1 MEWIE
6 YDKFKDVEYLAKGG
20 FGTVFKAIWKDGFI
34 NKWDYENDQWEREA
48 ETKVALKSL
57 HNSQDITT
65 QFLKEIEA
73 HNSSCSS
80 VGWIVRCFGI
90 TKDPETEN
98 FMMIMELKEGSL
110 RQHLNNN
117 FISMDWVQKFCNLYG
132 IVSGLKGIHNNP
144 LKRPDVNKL
153 YELLWNLFNYAYN
166 TFDPAIDKQIK
177 EVEKINKESTYL
189 STSSPLLSNGTFSY
203 MTHPQAIYTSKLL
216 DFKNLPEPK
225 NTNNNEDLLGS
236 EYSESMSFDFSK
248 LDINSKDENN

>member
-73 HNSSCSS
+73 HNSSCSG

-98 FMMIMELKEGSL
+98 FMMIMELKE
-110 RQHLNNN
+110 
-117 FISMDWVQKFCNLYG
+117 
-132 IVSGLKGIHNNP
+132 
-144 LKRPDVNKL
+144 
-153 YELLWNLFNYAYN
+153 
-166 TFDPAIDKQIK
+166 
-177 EVEKINKESTYL
+177 
-189 STSSPLLSNGTFSY
+189 
-203 MTHPQAIYTSKLL
+203 AIYTSKLL

-236 EYSESMSFDFSK
+236 EYSESMSFDFTK

>member
-20 FGTVFKAIWKDGFI
+20 FGIVFKAIWKDGFI

-48 ETKVALKSL
+48 ETKVALKCL
-57 HNSQDITT
+57 HDSQDITT

-98 FMMIMELKEGSL
+98 FMMIMELKE
-110 RQHLNNN
+110 
-117 FISMDWVQKFCNLYG
+117 
-132 IVSGLKGIHNNP
+132 
-144 LKRPDVNKL
+144 
-153 YELLWNLFNYAYN
+153 
-166 TFDPAIDKQIK
+166 
-177 EVEKINKESTYL
+177 
-189 STSSPLLSNGTFSY
+189 
-203 MTHPQAIYTSKLL
+203 
-216 DFKNLPEPK
+216 EPK
-225 NTNNNEDLLGS
+225 NTAS
-236 EYSESMSFDFSK
+236 EYSESMSFDFTI